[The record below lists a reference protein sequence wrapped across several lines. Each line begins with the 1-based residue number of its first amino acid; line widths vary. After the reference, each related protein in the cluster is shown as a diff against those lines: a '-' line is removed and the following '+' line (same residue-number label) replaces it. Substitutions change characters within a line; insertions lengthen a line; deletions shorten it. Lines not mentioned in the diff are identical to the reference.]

1 MIHIWETVVKAF
13 TLCEGSSWCFTIS
26 KHYLQL
32 NYDGIPMAS
41 YIIFILKSNELIVI
55 NVTTVNAKE
64 INSDY
69 LLIVKG
75 G

>member
-1 MIHIWETVVKAF
+1 MKAF
-13 TLCEGSSWCFTIS
+13 VFNEGSSWWFTIS
-26 KHYLQL
+26 GHYLLL
-32 NYDGIPMAS
+32 NYGGIPMAS
-41 YIIFILKSNELIVI
+41 HIIFTLESNELIMI

-75 G
+75 GW

>member
-1 MIHIWETVVKAF
+1 MAMKALAFYEGRSQWFTVS
-13 TLCEGSSWCFTIS
+13 G
-26 KHYLQL
+26 HYLSL
-32 NYDGIPMAS
+32 HYNGIPMAS
-41 YIIFILKSNELIVI
+41 HIIFTLEPNELIMI
-55 NVTTVNAKE
+55 NVTTMNAKE

>member
-1 MIHIWETVVKAF
+1 
-13 TLCEGSSWCFTIS
+13 
-26 KHYLQL
+26 
-32 NYDGIPMAS
+32 MAS